1 MDRAQK
7 EAEVE
12 ELRRKFQGAKAAILA
27 EYRGLTVAR
36 SNKLRRALEKEGAAY
51 RVVKNTLARIA
62 VEGTD
67 YAVLNDELRGPISV
81 VLAYQDPAATAKVVD
96 AFAKENP
103 LFIVRCGALGGKL
116 LGAADVEALSKLPS
130 REQLLGQFVGVL
142 QGPLRNLVGVLAG
155 VPRSFVQVLSAI
167 EQKKAA

>member
-1 MDRAQK
+1 MDRSQK
-7 EAEVE
+7 EAVVQ
-12 ELRRKFQGAKAAILA
+12 ELREKFQGAQAAVLA

-51 RVVKNTLARIA
+51 RVVKNTLAQIA
-62 VEGTD
+62 VEGTEFE
-67 YAVLNDELRGPISV
+67 VLKDEFRGPLSM
-81 VLAYQDPAATAKVVD
+81 VLAYKDAAATAKVLD

-103 LFIVRCGALGGKL
+103 LFVIRCGALGGKL
-116 LGAADVEALSKLPS
+116 FQAADVEALSKLPS

-142 QGPLRNLVGVLAG
+142 QGPMRNLVGVLSG

>member
-1 MDRAQK
+1 VDRAQK

-12 ELRRKFQGAKAAILA
+12 ELRQKFQGAQAAILA

-36 SNKLRRALEKEGAAY
+36 SDKLRRALEKEGAAY

-67 YAVLNDELRGPISV
+67 FSVLKGEFRGPISM
-81 VLAYQDPAATAKVVD
+81 VLAYKDPAATAKVVD

-103 LFIVRCGALGGKL
+103 LFILRCGALGGKL
-116 LGAADVEALSKLPS
+116 MAAADVEALSKLPS

-142 QGPLRNLVGVLAG
+142 QGPLRNLVGVLSG